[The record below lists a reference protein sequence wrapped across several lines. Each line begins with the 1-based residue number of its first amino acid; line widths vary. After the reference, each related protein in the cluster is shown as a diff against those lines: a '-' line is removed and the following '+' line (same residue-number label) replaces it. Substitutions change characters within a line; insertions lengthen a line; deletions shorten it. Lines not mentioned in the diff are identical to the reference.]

1 MPVEYA
7 NPSATGMV
15 RLLLADVDP
24 EREVVDDDAIA
35 GYLVIESGSVKR
47 AAAQALT
54 AIAISEALVSKVI
67 KTQDLQ
73 TDGVKLA
80 TELRARASEL
90 RTEAANDE
98 NDGVA
103 FDVIPYNPYPPT
115 VAELT
120 EFPGGGIFGIG
131 PDL

>member
-7 NPSATGMV
+7 NPTPTGMV

-24 EREVVDDDAIA
+24 DNVVVSDDAIA
-35 GYLVIESGSVKR
+35 GYLVVEAGSIKR
-47 AAAQALT
+47 AAAQALN

-80 TELRARASEL
+80 TELRARAAELKSEA
-90 RTEAANDE
+90 ENDE

-120 EFPGGGIFGIG
+120 EFPDGGVFDIG

>member
-7 NPSATGMV
+7 NPSPTGMV

-24 EREVVDDDAIA
+24 DRKVIEDDAIA
-35 GYLVIESGSVKR
+35 GYLVIEGGSVKR
-47 AAAQALT
+47 AAATALA
-54 AIAISEALVSKVI
+54 AIAVSEALVSKVI

-80 TELRARASEL
+80 AELRARAADL
-90 RTEAANDE
+90 RAEAETDEDDAN
-98 NDGVA
+98 A
-103 FDVIPYNPYPPT
+103 FDVIPFNPYPLSA
-115 VAELT
+115 AELT
-120 EFPGGGIFGIG
+120 ELPDGGVYIG